1 MICNQYLD
9 IQIIIQKSYSFFTQ
23 YKNEWKEQKILEAK
37 GLKKEMFTKAKKYLR

>member
-23 YKNEWKEQKILEAK
+23 YKNEWKEQKFWRQK
-37 GLKKEMFTKAKKYLR
+37 D